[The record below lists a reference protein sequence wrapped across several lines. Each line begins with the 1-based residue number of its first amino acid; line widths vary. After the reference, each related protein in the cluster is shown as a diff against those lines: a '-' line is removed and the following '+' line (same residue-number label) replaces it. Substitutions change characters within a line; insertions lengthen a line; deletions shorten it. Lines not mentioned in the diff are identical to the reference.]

1 MTKLQT
7 TIIAMLLALNCSCRP
22 YPTFD
27 PPQEFAVDRNVESV
41 QPQRIQ

>member
-27 PPQEFAVDRNVESV
+27 QPQEPAVDCKVHC
-41 QPQRIQ
+41 QQG